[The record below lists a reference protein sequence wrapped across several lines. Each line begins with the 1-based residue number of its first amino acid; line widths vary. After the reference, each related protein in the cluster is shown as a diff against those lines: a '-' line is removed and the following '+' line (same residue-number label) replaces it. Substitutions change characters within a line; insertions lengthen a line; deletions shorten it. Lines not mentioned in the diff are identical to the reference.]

1 MTSTEQGPGPGGGRA
16 GDREPILPPWATDR
30 ETLRATAQVLAHR
43 WVWRGGRAL
52 VALPR
57 VLVMLVA
64 YSPRGLARVTGAVA
78 RYLYDQ
84 DTADLRHHHARNIQ
98 TAEYQRA
105 HTARRT
111 NLHARWVV
119 AGTVVLLVAGPVLAL
134 VAPQALC
141 IAVGVLAGA
150 WVVKLIPGRGLGE
163 LTVGAAVAGAI
174 AWWGPGVLATI
185 PRPPAWPL
193 VAAGAVLVLVL
204 GWHGRNR
211 DRHLVADTRVSP
223 GVVLPLRADV
233 VTRALCDLG
242 SSQMKEPD
250 SIRLL
255 MDVARHGPG
264 YQIDLELP
272 PGVAASWVMERR
284 EQFAAA
290 LRRELGCVWP
300 SIGPRHPG
308 HLSVFVSDQPMN
320 TARQAPWSLLKAGQ
334 VNLFRPVP
342 MFTNQRNQWVETT
355 IAYTAWIVGAVPRM
369 GKTFFVRQFG
379 LVAGL
384 DTRARVLVFDLK
396 GTGDLSPL
404 AKFAHVY
411 SVGDEPEDIA
421 YQLGRMKWVRDEMR
435 RRSALVR
442 DLTLEQ
448 NPDKGKVTDALAT
461 ADPGK
466 YGPIVVCID
475 ECQVWFEE
483 FPDKAVRDEFIGICR
498 DLVKRGPALGIIVVW
513 ATQKPDANAIPTA
526 IKDNASARVC
536 FKVNGW
542 KSNDQVLGDSSHKE
556 GLKAT
561 QFAFE
566 DKGIAYFRGEGAD
579 AQIVRTVFGLDAVT
593 SDKVADRA
601 RQLRLAA
608 GRLTGAAA
616 DLPAEAD
623 APSLLDDAHKVLTDA
638 GVDRIHLGDLRARLA
653 LLRSTTWSTLTVDAL
668 GQQLR
673 EAGVPTPGV
682 KIEGRNTSGVRAA
695 DVAAA
700 RDDGEAAAG

>member
-1 MTSTEQGPGPGGGRA
+1 MA
-16 GDREPILPPWATDR
+16 
-30 ETLRATAQVLAHR
+30 VLA
-43 WVWRGGRAL
+43 
-52 VALPR
+52 
-57 VLVMLVA
+57 
-64 YSPRGLARVTGAVA
+64 
-78 RYLYDQ
+78 
-84 DTADLRHHHARNIQ
+84 
-98 TAEYQRA
+98 
-105 HTARRT
+105 
-111 NLHARWVV
+111 
-119 AGTVVLLVAGPVLAL
+119 
-134 VAPQALC
+134 
-141 IAVGVLAGA
+141 
-150 WVVKLIPGRGLGE
+150 
-163 LTVGAAVAGAI
+163 
-174 AWWGPGVLATI
+174 
-185 PRPPAWPL
+185 
-193 VAAGAVLVLVL
+193 L

-211 DRHLVADTRVSP
+211 ERRLMPDTRPSP
-223 GVVLPLRADV
+223 GVVMPLRADV
-233 VTRALCDLG
+233 VAGALCELG
-242 SSQMKEPD
+242 NSKMKEPD

-264 YQIDLELP
+264 YQIDVELP

-300 SIGPRHPG
+300 SIGTRHPG
-308 HLSVFVSDQPMN
+308 HLSLFVSDQAMN
-320 TARQAPWSLLKAGQ
+320 TARQAPWPLLKGGQ
-334 VNLFRPVP
+334 VNLFKPVA

-384 DTRARVLVFDLK
+384 DVRARVLVFDLK

-404 AKFAHVY
+404 ARFAHVY
-411 SVGDEPEDIA
+411 SVGDEPEDVA
-421 YQLGRMKWVRDEMR
+421 YQLGRMKWVREEMR

-442 DLTLEQ
+442 ELTLEQ

-483 FPDKAVRDEFIGICR
+483 FPDKAVRDEFVGICR

-579 AQIVRTVFGLDAVT
+579 AHIVRTVFGLDAVT

-601 RQLRLAA
+601 RHLRQAA

-616 DLPAEAD
+616 DLPTEAD
-623 APSLLDDAHKVLTDA
+623 DPSLLDDVRAVMTGAAL
-638 GVDRIHLGDLRARLA
+638 DRIHLGDLRARLA
-653 LLRSTTWSTLTVDAL
+653 LLRAETWSTLTVDSL
-668 GQQLR
+668 GVQLR
-673 EAGVPTPGV
+673 EAGVPTPQV
-682 KIEGRNTSGVRAA
+682 KVDSRNTTGVRLV
-695 DVAAA
+695 DLDSRPGVEP
-700 RDDGEAAAG
+700 EAG